1 MNLLNKK
8 ISAALTKSL
17 LILSFSICSAYLS
30 AQPQGG
36 PPPGGPGGPPAGQP
50 GDPCMPPPGGPNGGP
65 PPGGP
70 NGGPPPGGPNGG
82 PPPGGPNG
90 GPPLGGPNGGPPP
103 GGMDMANIPP
113 ECIPS
118 GGFPEEEPSEAE
130 KQAILATL
138 PPHCAE
144 MLNEMDD

>member
-50 GDPCMPPPGGPNGGP
+50 GDPCTPPPGGPNGGP

-70 NGGPPPGGPNGG
+70 NGGPPP
-82 PPPGGPNG
+82 
-90 GPPLGGPNGGPPP
+90 GGPNGGPPP

>member
-70 NGGPPPGGPNGG
+70 NGGPPPGG
-82 PPPGGPNG
+82 
-90 GPPLGGPNGGPPP
+90 
-103 GGMDMANIPP
+103 MDMANIPP

>member
-8 ISAALTKSL
+8 ISAALIKSL

-30 AQPQGG
+30 AQPQ
-36 PPPGGPGGPPAGQP
+36 
-50 GDPCMPPPGGPNGGP
+50 GGP

-90 GPPLGGPNGGPPP
+90 GPPPGGPNGGPPP

>member
-36 PPPGGPGGPPAGQP
+36 PPPGGP
-50 GDPCMPPPGGPNGGP
+50 NGGP

-70 NGGPPPGGPNGG
+70 NGGPPP
-82 PPPGGPNG
+82 
-90 GPPLGGPNGGPPP
+90 GGPNGGPPP

>member
-8 ISAALTKSL
+8 ISAALIKSL

-36 PPPGGPGGPPAGQP
+36 PPPGGP
-50 GDPCMPPPGGPNGGP
+50 NGGP
-65 PPGGP
+65 PP
-70 NGGPPPGGPNGG
+70 
-82 PPPGGPNG
+82 
-90 GPPLGGPNGGPPP
+90 GGPNGGPPP

>member
-8 ISAALTKSL
+8 ISAALIKSL

-36 PPPGGPGGPPAGQP
+36 PPPGGP
-50 GDPCMPPPGGPNGGP
+50 NGGP

-70 NGGPPPGGPNGG
+70 NGGPPP
-82 PPPGGPNG
+82 
-90 GPPLGGPNGGPPP
+90 GGPNGGPPP